1 MNHILLMMFEN
12 YSVRVQCFCKMCIS
26 SQIHEFHALVDCVTL
41 PWLIKCLSFR
51 NLLHSFNRKLVILL
65 ID

>member
-41 PWLIKCLSFR
+41 PWL
-51 NLLHSFNRKLVILL
+51 
-65 ID
+65 